1 MEVFQMRKWLIML
14 LLLLPLPALSES
26 FLALQPM
33 SADAQARFLRNVS
46 LVVWQEDYAG
56 RAVECFDVRA
66 DGTVALGFSRP
77 RGGKYAAVI
86 DADGAFLYGYV
97 FQCTG
102 SFRLDWTD
110 EGLGIIWVRSGVLAV
125 FDESGACLSAQE
137 VDLNT
142 ASSRY
147 LRGLEQRTRTAAGSV
162 YTLGSDGRLVRR
174 DAQGTEIVLHDGS
187 RGTLAMWI
195 GIGCV
200 VVFVGVCLAV
210 SLRKRHA
217 AGIDNPHN
225 S

>member
-1 MEVFQMRKWLIML
+1 MRKVFLVL
-14 LLLLPLPALSES
+14 LLLLPLTASAES
-26 FLALQPM
+26 FLPLQPM
-33 SADAQARFLRNVS
+33 SADAQARFLRNVA
-46 LVVWQEDYAG
+46 LVAWQEDVTG
-56 RAVECFDVRA
+56 RAVECFDVRE
-66 DGTVALGFSRP
+66 DGMVALGFSRP

-86 DADGAFLYGYV
+86 DADGALLYGYA

-137 VDLNT
+137 IDPNT

-147 LRGLEQRTRTAAGSV
+147 LRQLEQRTRTAVGSV

-174 DAQGTEIVLHDGS
+174 DAQGAEIVLHDGS
-187 RGTLAMWI
+187 RGTLTMWA
-195 GIGCV
+195 GIGFV
-200 VVFVGVCLAV
+200 VVFVGLCLAV

-217 AGIDNPHN
+217 AGIDKPNN

>member
-1 MEVFQMRKWLIML
+1 MRKVFLVL
-14 LLLLPLPALSES
+14 LLLLPLTASAES
-26 FLALQPM
+26 FLPLQPM
-33 SADAQARFLRNVS
+33 SADAQARFLRNVA
-46 LVVWQEDYAG
+46 LVAWQEDVTG
-56 RAVECFDVRA
+56 RAVECFDVRE
-66 DGTVALGFSRP
+66 DGMVALGFSRP

-86 DADGAFLYGYV
+86 DADGALLYGYA

-110 EGLGIIWVRSGVLAV
+110 EGLGIIWVTIGVLAV

-137 VDLNT
+137 IDPNT

-147 LRGLEQRTRTAAGSV
+147 LRQLEQRTRTAVGSV

-174 DAQGTEIVLHDGS
+174 DAQGAEIVLHDGS
-187 RGTLAMWI
+187 RGTLTMWA
-195 GIGCV
+195 GIGFV
-200 VVFVGVCLAV
+200 VVFVGLCLAV

-217 AGIDNPHN
+217 AGIDKPNN